1 MSEAA
6 TKIRWGVERRLEFIE
21 FRLFWEGG
29 VNRSDIIRT
38 FNVSEPQAS
47 KDLTLY
53 QERAPENA
61 VYDKNAKRY
70 VATDGFRPVFLGYE
84 PNEYLLRLRSLAEGL
99 AGPAETWLGSP
110 PEVDF
115 ALTPARE
122 VETEFLRAVLVAV
135 RENRSVEGPVPVDE
149 HGAARASLAPCHAA
163 CFRLRRVQMARARPL
178 PPDG

>member
-1 MSEAA
+1 M
-6 TKIRWGVERRLEFIE
+6 KIEP
-21 FRLFWEGG
+21 
-29 VNRSDIIRT
+29 DIIRT

-70 VATDGFRPVFLGYE
+70 VATDGFRPVFLRCE
-84 PNEYLLRLRSLAEGL
+84 PKWVPSFGCVRSPRALLSRR
-99 AGPAETWLGSP
+99 TWLGSP

-135 RENRSVEGPVPVDE
+135 RRTVRSNPVPVDE
-149 HGAARASLAPCHAA
+149 HGAAEQSGAAS
-163 CFRLRRVQMARARPL
+163 RRMRSRYRRVQ
-178 PPDG
+178 DGTCAPIAT